1 MSPDQLAQVENF
13 YLYDEVNKPYDPLV
27 QPYSYFYVAISGQI
41 EYGTF
46 MDMDGLQVK
55 YAFVAGDDWKIA
67 SGEEEGHGQY
77 AFKGMQMQSGQKR
90 MIWNLPFELQYRSM
104 NPHGWPRI
112 VLYCLGKNADGREFI
127 KAYGSTNVPVEPGV
141 HTKTVR
147 MYSPIKTGTIWE
159 YFGFQVPD
167 DGLSSLINNPAAV
180 ASPEGREVSRVWASG
195 TVAVTVHVLQ
205 KNMGRHGYS

>member
-67 SGEEEGHGQY
+67 SGEEEGHG
-77 AFKGMQMQSGQKR
+77 
-90 MIWNLPFELQYRSM
+90 
-104 NPHGWPRI
+104 
-112 VLYCLGKNADGREFI
+112 
-127 KAYGSTNVPVEPGV
+127 
-141 HTKTVR
+141 
-147 MYSPIKTGTIWE
+147 
-159 YFGFQVPD
+159 
-167 DGLSSLINNPAAV
+167 
-180 ASPEGREVSRVWASG
+180 
-195 TVAVTVHVLQ
+195 
-205 KNMGRHGYS
+205 